1 MPPFRYLGNILQLR
15 ECAFRPRRGKSKIA
29 LARARADEGGLAYAD
44 GGLVLHASALIGQYR
59 PGPLCPFARLL
70 TSEMFV
76 WHAA

>member
-29 LARARADEGGLAYAD
+29 LAPTKAGWLMQM
-44 GGLVLHASALIGQYR
+44 GLVLHASALIGQYR
-59 PGPLCPFARLL
+59 PGPLRPFARLL
-70 TSEMFV
+70 TSEMFI

>member
-1 MPPFRYLGNILQLR
+1 MPPFRYLGNIRGRMGARFGLGTGRGRAKITLAPTEAGWLMQMG
-15 ECAFRPRRGKSKIA
+15 AF
-29 LARARADEGGLAYAD
+29 
-44 GGLVLHASALIGQYR
+44 LHASALIGQYR